1 MAKLDPDH
9 RQVNARIV
17 YWGPEG
23 SGKSTSVRAV
33 RDRLRPDH
41 RGPLRERPTRLDPSV
56 TYEVLPIE
64 LGEIAGV
71 RTRFEVIAVPGAP
84 EHAPTRKQLLDEV
97 DGIVF
102 VVDSQHSRLDDN
114 LASFEELRGSLAAYG
129 RPLEDVPIVLQYNK
143 RDLADSFTL
152 EELHRKLE
160 LAGAAAFEAVATEG
174 RGVLHCLTTIS
185 KRAIRVLREPGLRPP
200 APRPEPAAPAPVAEP
215 EPAAGRDVDRAIL
228 EEPERPDAA
237 DIAAATERAES
248 AFEGSWSEIT
258 AQIGEET
265 QPGASAPPA
274 DLRITEVGRAS
285 LAGERSVRVPVTLRD
300 GSGREMSLALT
311 VRLDPLGPRDE
322 G

>member
-9 RQVNARIV
+9 REVNARIV

-23 SGKSTSVRAV
+23 SGKSASVRAV

-41 RGPLRERPTRLDPSV
+41 RGPLRERPTRLDPTV

-102 VVDSQHSRLDDN
+102 VVDSQPSRLGDN
-114 LASFEELRGSLAAYG
+114 LASFDELRASLAAYG

-174 RGVLHCLTTIS
+174 RGVLHGLTTIS

-200 APRPEPAAPAPVAEP
+200 AAPRPEPAAPAPAAEP
-215 EPAAGRDVDRAIL
+215 VAPGRDPQRALL
-228 EEPERPDAA
+228 EERRSPDAA
-237 DIAAATERAES
+237 DIAAAAERTES

-258 AQIGEET
+258 AQIEEET
-265 QPGASAPPA
+265 QAGAGASPGDFRIAEAGPA
-274 DLRITEVGRAS
+274 SRAD
-285 LAGERSVRVPVTLRD
+285 ERSIRIPVTLRGAD
-300 GSGREMSLALT
+300 GREIALALT
-311 VRLDPLGPRDE
+311 VRVDPLGPQDD